1 MTVSNVDSGRHVEV
15 CQTKKRMSRKADL
28 SSLTITAQRNQLDL
42 LLLQSQPR
50 ISIRLPRILV
60 SRLDARAAKERIG
73 RSSLVR
79 ALIDSGLTT
88 MDAVEQIVKRK
99 SDQA

>member
-1 MTVSNVDSGRHVEV
+1 MTVSNVESRRHVEV
-15 CQTKKRMSRKADL
+15 CQTKKRMSRKAE
-28 SSLTITAQRNQLDL
+28 SSLTITAQPHNQLDL
-42 LLLQSQPR
+42 LLSSQPR
-50 ISIRLPRILV
+50 ITIRLPRILV

-88 MDAVEQIVKRK
+88 MDAVEQILKRK